1 MLLKLV
7 LYVHRLDEIQYL
19 ELFQAKSVIDQNMN
33 ISVSLSM
40 NSEVMLDTGLFIASV
55 ITFGIE
61 GDCIL
66 EELIVNASIDDI
78 LYGEYA
84 IVINNFIS

>member
-7 LYVHRLDEIQYL
+7 LYMHRLDEIQYL

-33 ISVSLSM
+33 ISVSLSI

-78 LYGEYA
+78 LYGEYV
-84 IVINNFIS
+84 IVINCS